1 MTSNSGSHLFIFAT
15 VFFTVYSQVVM
26 RWQVNNAGELPTD
39 FSNKLVFVAQ
49 LLIKPWV
56 ISGILSTFLAGV
68 SWMLA
73 MTKFEIS
80 YAFPFMGLNYVLILL
95 AGGILFNESITL
107 ARVFG
112 VAIVII
118 GLIIVA
124 RN

>member
-1 MTSNSGSHLFIFAT
+1 MTSNFGNHLFIFAT

-26 RWQVNNAGELPTD
+26 RWQVNNAGDLPAD

-56 ISGILSTFLAGV
+56 ISGIFSTFLAGV

-73 MTKFEIS
+73 MTKFELS
-80 YAFPFMGLNYVLILL
+80 YAFPFMGLNYILIMC

-107 ARVFG
+107 ARIVG
-112 VAIVII
+112 AAIVVL
-118 GLIIVA
+118 GLVITS